1 MSTFNNLLE
10 FDKKGDESLSSLLNI
25 YDIDIL
31 GKIKSNNSIKIK
43 NTSEKENSNN
53 DSKKEIFR
61 AIFEWEG
68 NDSNVYLTGSFC
80 HWLQFF
86 EMRKFEEK
94 NEKKEKNTKFFLLL
108 YLPRGTYQYKFKIN
122 SKWKCNSNFPTC
134 SDKDGNINNVIT
146 IPQFKIEEVTTDF
159 TTSHMTFQKIE
170 ELNKNYYYQK
180 IECDSLDEFSYKYYY
195 NYDLLTNQTKL
206 IKNNYYI
213 AKEKDI
219 LSENYSFKKI
229 FPLPHELIN
238 HFTVEQNV
246 DKKINNKK
254 REEKSIKC
262 GCTIRYYSKMTTFI
276 YYKPKKT
283 E

>member
-1 MSTFNNLLE
+1 MFIINQ
-10 FDKKGDESLSSLLNI
+10 KK
-25 YDIDIL
+25 
-31 GKIKSNNSIKIK
+31 
-43 NTSEKENSNN
+43 
-53 DSKKEIFR
+53 
-61 AIFEWEG
+61 
-68 NDSNVYLTGSFC
+68 
-80 HWLQFF
+80 
-86 EMRKFEEK
+86 
-94 NEKKEKNTKFFLLL
+94 
-108 YLPRGTYQYKFKIN
+108 
-122 SKWKCNSNFPTC
+122 
-134 SDKDGNINNVIT
+134 
-146 IPQFKIEEVTTDF
+146 
-159 TTSHMTFQKIE
+159 
-170 ELNKNYYYQK
+170 LNKNYYYQK

-229 FPLPHELIN
+229 YPLPHELIN

-254 REEKSIKC
+254 KEKKSIKC